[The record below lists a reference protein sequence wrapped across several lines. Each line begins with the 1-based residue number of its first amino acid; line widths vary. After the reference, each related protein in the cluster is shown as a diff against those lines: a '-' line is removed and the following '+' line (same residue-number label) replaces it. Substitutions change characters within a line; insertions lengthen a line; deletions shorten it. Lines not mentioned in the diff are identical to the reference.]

1 MGGKKRKKLP
11 GGRHLR
17 LLSALEI
24 LEARREAEQLAR
36 DGREKALCANACL
49 LARAVRRG
57 RRAVYPDGRAVLK
70 RLTAEEIAACY
81 YSVESFDGDDELHAV
96 GTLIDDNVYDKLDEE
111 GKERY
116 VLNAAELYS
125 ELKNEVLRHRKS
137 V

>member
-1 MGGKKRKKLP
+1 MTDNVLKQIKA
-11 GGRHLR
+11 R
-17 LLSALEI
+17 LTKNNYK
-24 LEARREAEQLAR
+24 
-36 DGREKALCANACL
+36 EKAKLKSIRPTSGIFI
-49 LARAVRRG
+49 LAG
-57 RRAVYPDGRAVLK
+57 R

-96 GTLIDDNVYDKLDEE
+96 GTLIDDNVYNKLDEE